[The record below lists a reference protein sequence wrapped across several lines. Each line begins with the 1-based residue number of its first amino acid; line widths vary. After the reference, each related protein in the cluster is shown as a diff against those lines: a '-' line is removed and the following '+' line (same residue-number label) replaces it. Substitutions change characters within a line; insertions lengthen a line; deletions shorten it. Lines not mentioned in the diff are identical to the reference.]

1 MFSDRVQ
8 INIRSGKGGD
18 GHVSFRRELY
28 VPNGG
33 PDGGDGGNGGDV
45 IFEVDPGIST
55 LADFRHKRTYAAGDG
70 KEGGKQRR
78 HGKSGDDIVLKV
90 PEGTIIRDLETG
102 KIIADMSGS
111 PGLRKTILHGG
122 KGGIGNMHFATS
134 VMQAPRYAKPGKP
147 ALERAVVLELKCMAD
162 VGLIGFPNVGKSTF
176 LSRVTHAQPKIA
188 NYHFTTLHP
197 NLGVVDFG
205 DHQNGFVLAD
215 IPGLIE
221 NASQGEGLGH
231 RFLQHIERTRYLIH
245 VVDGAGIEG
254 RDPYDDICTIN
265 HELSSYSP
273 QLAEKPQ
280 VIALNK
286 MDLLP
291 EVERKRVSEEL
302 QERLGGDAG
311 PRVFCVSCATSEGL
325 WDVLSYVRGQLASMQ
340 QDRIVYESEFSPEDE
355 LIQDELPFTVTR
367 KKGEFYIEGPRIEKM
382 LGYTNLESEKGF
394 LFFQDFLRDNGIND
408 ELIRLGV
415 QEGDTVHVCSYDFEY
430 YE

>member
-1 MFSDRVQ
+1 M
-8 INIRSGKGGD
+8 
-18 GHVSFRRELY
+18 
-28 VPNGG
+28 
-33 PDGGDGGNGGDV
+33 
-45 IFEVDPGIST
+45 
-55 LADFRHKRTYAAGDG
+55 
-70 KEGGKQRR
+70 
-78 HGKSGDDIVLKV
+78 
-90 PEGTIIRDLETG
+90 
-102 KIIADMSGS
+102 
-111 PGLRKTILHGG
+111 
-122 KGGIGNMHFATS
+122 
-134 VMQAPRYAKPGKP
+134 
-147 ALERAVVLELKCMAD
+147 
-162 VGLIGFPNVGKSTF
+162 
-176 LSRVTHAQPKIA
+176 
-188 NYHFTTLHP
+188 
-197 NLGVVDFG
+197 
-205 DHQNGFVLAD
+205 
-215 IPGLIE
+215 IE

-291 EVERKRVSEEL
+291 EDERKRVSEEL

-355 LIQDELPFTVTR
+355 LIRDELPFTVTR